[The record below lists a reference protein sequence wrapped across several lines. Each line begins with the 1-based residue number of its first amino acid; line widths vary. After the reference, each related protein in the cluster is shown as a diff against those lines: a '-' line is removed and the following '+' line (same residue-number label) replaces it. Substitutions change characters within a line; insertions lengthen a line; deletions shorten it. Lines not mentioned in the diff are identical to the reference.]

1 MKEGRALS
9 VAIVGGGPGCKAIMD
24 MIFAEKL
31 SQLQMTLVG
40 VACTNPKA
48 VGYVYAREK
57 GVFTTK
63 DYRDLYGLK
72 DLDMIIEL
80 TGHDE
85 VAEQISRTKPDRVRL
100 VDHVAARLFWEIFQ
114 IEEQRLSERRL
125 AEETIRASEE
135 RYRNVFSTAPLAFVI
150 WDRKCNVA
158 EWNEYAENLFGWSRE
173 EVIGR
178 NFFGFLIAEN
188 ARPRVHDVVER
199 LLQGNLEPDVINE
212 NLTKSGAII
221 TCRWNNSVLR
231 DRGGEIVGAMS
242 LGLDITE
249 QRRAEEALVT
259 AKEDWENTFDAI
271 TDMVMLLN
279 NKHEIIRVN
288 RAAAEALGTDKASLV
303 GMKCYE
309 AVHGQNRPTMGC
321 PLARTMKTL
330 GPHTTELTEP
340 RLGGTFLCSTSPI
353 INAGGELTGYTHSL
367 KDITEPKR
375 LEAQLRHAQ
384 RMEAIG
390 TLAGGIAHDFNNV
403 LMGIQGHTSLVSL
416 HTDLD
421 HPHFGHLKGIED
433 MVQRGAELTRQLL
446 GFARGGKY
454 EVKPTDLNELV
465 EKSSEMF
472 GRTKKE
478 IKIHTKHQK
487 GIWTVDVDQAQIE
500 QVLLNLYVNAWQAM
514 PDGGHLYV
522 ETKNVAL
529 DDRYTESFGTKSG
542 KYVKISVTDTGVG
555 MDKETQQRVF
565 DPFFTTKEVGRGTG
579 LGLSSAYGIITNHG
593 GIINVYSEE
602 SKGTTFNIYLPASEK
617 EIPVKER
624 ALPEEVFRGTETI
637 LLADDEEEILEV
649 GEKWLKEMGYKVIPA
664 KSGKE
669 AVELYERH
677 KDEIDLVIL
686 DMIMPEMGG
695 GEAYDRIKE
704 VNPQVKVLL
713 SSGYTIDGQATA
725 ILQRGCNG
733 FIQKPFNMKTLSLEI
748 RDILDKE

>member
-1 MKEGRALS
+1 MKEHGALS

-48 VGYVYAREK
+48 VGYLYAREK
-57 GVFTTK
+57 GIFTTK

-85 VAEQISRTKPDRVRL
+85 VSKEIARTKPDRVRL
-100 VDHVAARLFWEIFQ
+100 VDHVAARLFWDIFQ
-114 IEEQRLSERRL
+114 IEETRLLERREAMQALQYSEDKYRSLFSNAQVGMFQTRLNDGKMLECNERL
-125 AEETIRASEE
+125 AEMFAYESREACLAKFVTTEHYLDPGTRERMLAKIEEEGEIRNFEARLSRDDGE
-135 RYRNVFSTAPLAFVI
+135 VI
-150 WDRKCNVA
+150 WVRYSARIYPEK
-158 EWNEYAENLFGWSRE
+158 
-173 EVIGR
+173 
-178 NFFGFLIAEN
+178 GFLEGVA
-188 ARPRVHDVVER
+188 
-199 LLQGNLEPDVINE
+199 
-212 NLTKSGAII
+212 T
-221 TCRWNNSVLR
+221 
-231 DRGGEIVGAMS
+231 
-242 LGLDITE
+242 DITDE
-249 QRRAEEALVT
+249 KQAVEAVME

-279 NKHEIIRVN
+279 NEHEILRVN

-303 GMKCYE
+303 GKKCYE
-309 AVHGQNRPTMGC
+309 AVHGQNHPTVGC

-330 GPHTTELTEP
+330 EPHTTELAEP

-353 INAGGELTGYTHSL
+353 INPAGELTGYTHSL

-416 HTDLD
+416 HTDPD
-421 HPHFGHLKGIED
+421 DPHFAHLKGIED

-465 EKSSEMF
+465 EKSTEMF

-478 IKIHTKHQK
+478 IRIHTKHQK
-487 GIWTVDVDQAQIE
+487 GIWAVEVDQAQIE

-514 PDGGHLYV
+514 PDGGDLYV

-529 DDRYTESFGTKSG
+529 DDGFSGSLGPVSG

-555 MDKETQQRVF
+555 MDKKTQQRVF

-602 SKGTTFNIYLPASEK
+602 GKGATFNIYLPASEK

-624 ALPEEVFRGTETI
+624 ALLDEVVRGTETI
-637 LLADDEEEILEV
+637 LLADDEEDILEV
-649 GEKWLKEMGYKVIPA
+649 GKKWLKEMGYEVIPA

-669 AVELYERH
+669 AVELYKTH
-677 KDEIDLVIL
+677 KDEVDLVIL

-725 ILQRGCNG
+725 ILGRGCDG
-733 FIQKPFNMKTLSLEI
+733 FIQKPFSMKTLSLEI